1 MTCTCIRF
9 MNFLYTYTIGI
20 NFVYIFTGY
29 SNPIVFIQLLKKK
42 RFRSNQFKAL
52 LVYEYKHSC
61 LFSPFYNCL
70 QMHFLAVLSSIID
83 NIYLIWIL
91 YIYSYFIWYSWGW
104 LWWIILLSTYSYT
117 ESQEYMDWYKT
128 FKLL

>member
-1 MTCTCIRF
+1 MH
-9 MNFLYTYTIGI
+9 TYI
-20 NFVYIFTGY
+20 YW
-29 SNPIVFIQLLKKK
+29 VFKSDCVHTAIKKK

-91 YIYSYFIWYSWGW
+91 YIYSYFI
-104 LWWIILLSTYSYT
+104 
-117 ESQEYMDWYKT
+117 
-128 FKLL
+128 